1 MGNFQTCG
9 PNEVMVVSGLGH
21 GGEPLTISGGRSFV
35 FSCIQK
41 CDYLSLNAITLEI
54 VSNAVNS
61 ELGVPVN
68 AKGVAQVRINN
79 SDVQLKI
86 ATQLYLGVPQRQIE
100 DVARQTLEG
109 HQRAMIGNMTV
120 ETMFRDKNAFA
131 EQVRLE
137 AEKDL
142 GALGFQVISY
152 TLKELSDDNG
162 YLEALGRPEI
172 AETHSRQ
179 KISEDMNRRDADVRK
194 AEALARTKES
204 QFAAELEKTKAK
216 MALDLQTAK
225 NQEYV
230 GVRQA
235 TADMANRLQDA
246 ITRQEVILQ
255 EMQIKV
261 VEKERQIKVQDEE
274 VKRKRQQL
282 SADVI
287 KPAEAASYK
296 VMQQAEAAKNKVIL
310 EAQGEAQ
317 RIELKGAAE
326 AEAIKAKALAEAE
339 KLKLKAEAFAQFRE
353 AALVDV
359 VLDVMPKVA
368 AEIAAPMQNIKN
380 VNMVSSGNGQIGA
393 NRMAKEVLDIMESL
407 PAVVFKL
414 TGVDISKDIKA
425 ITGK

>member
-9 PNEVMVVSGLGH
+9 PNEVMVVSGVFH
-21 GGEPLTISGGRSFV
+21 GDEPMTISGGRAFV
-35 FSCIQK
+35 WTGIQK
-41 CDYLSLNAITLEI
+41 VDKMSLNAITLEI
-54 VSNAVNS
+54 VSNSVNS

-79 SDVQLKI
+79 ADGPLQV
-86 ATQLYLGVPQRQIE
+86 ATQLYLGVAQSEVE
-100 DVARQTLEG
+100 DVARQTLAG

-120 ETMFRDKNAFA
+120 EKMFRDKNAFA
-131 EQVRLE
+131 EQVRTE
-137 AEKDL
+137 AEQDL
-142 GALGFQVISY
+142 LKLGFQVISY
-152 TLKELSDDNG
+152 TLKELSDENG

-179 KISEDMNRRDADVRK
+179 TVSEAKNLRDADVRK
-194 AEALARTKES
+194 SEALAKTKES
-204 QFAAELEKTKAK
+204 QFSAELEKTKAK
-216 MALDLQTAK
+216 MNLDLQQAK
-225 NQEYV
+225 NQKYV
-230 GVRQA
+230 GSRQA

-274 VKRKRQQL
+274 IKRKTQQL
-282 SADVI
+282 LSDVI

-296 VMQQAEAAKNKVIL
+296 LLQQAEAAKNRIIL

-317 RIELKGAAE
+317 KIELRGNAQ
-326 AEAIKAKALAEAE
+326 AEAIRAKAAAEAE
-339 KLKLKAEAFAQFRE
+339 KLKLKAEAFAQFKE

-368 AEIAAPMQNIKN
+368 AEIAAPIKN
-380 VNMVSSGNGQIGA
+380 VKHINMVSSGDGQIGA
-393 NRMAKEVLDIMESL
+393 GRIAKEVMTIMEAL
-407 PAVVFKL
+407 PQVVEKL